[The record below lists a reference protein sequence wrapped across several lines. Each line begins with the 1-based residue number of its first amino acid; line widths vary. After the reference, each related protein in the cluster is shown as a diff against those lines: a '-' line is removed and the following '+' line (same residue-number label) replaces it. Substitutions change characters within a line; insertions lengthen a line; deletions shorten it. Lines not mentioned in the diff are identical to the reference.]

1 MHALWEVVPKIMN
14 EYSYNNCFF
23 LQWSSAGW
31 GLCDGV
37 RWQPRSPWQEKGY
50 VLVFRLQIF
59 EIQNT
64 GIHAIILYLS

>member
-1 MHALWEVVPKIMN
+1 MN
-14 EYSYNNCFF
+14 IVIIIAFIYNGAV
-23 LQWSSAGW
+23 LDGR
-31 GLCDGV
+31 LCDGV

-64 GIHAIILYLS
+64 GIHVITLYLS